1 MTEFS
6 QLDRLR
12 RRWCDYRARLRV
24 PDPVSGAGASP
35 AGLAARLNDVSSRVV
50 ILPPDPLSVRIDFDD
65 EFWAWW
71 DEPREAP
78 FGGQLMWHSTGPTVN
93 AAVKVRTTGP
103 EWSTYLALNRHGG
116 VEVGTS
122 DTYGRGDTRYF
133 RLVRTVGLVWI
144 ALDRQVHAAERFGR
158 DGPWEVTL
166 ALHNTRGCFLGEF
179 GEGWA
184 EPGRSVRPQAPCF
197 DTNVVVREELET
209 FPHTPEAIRDLAF
222 RVGGRIDDAWGVRQ
236 RRFLDHRGEGEG
248 QFSVQHWR
256 L

>member
-12 RRWCDYRARLRV
+12 RRWCDYRARLGV

-65 EFWAWW
+65 DFWAWW
-71 DEPREAP
+71 DAPRDAP
-78 FGGQLMWHSTGPTVN
+78 FGEQLMWYPTIPSVN

-103 EWSTYLALNRHGG
+103 EWSTYLALHRHGG
-116 VEVGTS
+116 VEVATS
-122 DTYGRGDTRYF
+122 DTFGRGDTRYF

-144 ALDRQVHAAERFGR
+144 ALDYQVHGAEHFGI

-166 ALHNTRGCFLGEF
+166 ALHNTRGCFLAEF

-184 EPGRSVRPQAPCF
+184 EPGTGNYPQRPC
-197 DTNVVVREELET
+197 
-209 FPHTPEAIRDLAF
+209 PEANVAIRVERQSLPDTAEDLKDLAF
-222 RVGGRIDDAWGVRQ
+222 EIGGRLEDAWGFRQ
-236 RRFLDHRGEGEG
+236 RRFLDNRGERAGEFG
-248 QFSVQHWR
+248 ARRWR